1 VANGYA
7 EEIKALALMYKEKTE
22 QKSVDAARQ
31 IEDQKTIR
39 LEAPNLW
46 AKLRQQIKDNVDGFN
61 REVGRTAI
69 SWDDIHSD
77 RIAMTRVD
85 DGLKLEGGFD
95 ASISTA
101 WFRCQPAKIEL
112 SLTTTVQFG
121 IVEFAVIDSKTS
133 AIRVNKTE
141 DVANGLLR
149 DFVMH

>member
-1 VANGYA
+1 MTDGYA
-7 EEIKALALMYKEKTE
+7 DEIKALASIYKKKTE
-22 QKSVDAARQ
+22 QTSADTARQ
-31 IEDQKTIR
+31 IEDQKTIQ
-39 LEAPNLW
+39 LEAPKLW

-61 REVGRTAI
+61 LELGRTAI

-101 WFRCQPAKIEL
+101 FFRCLPAKIDL
-112 SLTTTVQFG
+112 TLTTTVQFG
-121 IVEFAVIDSKTS
+121 IVEFAVIDRNTTPIHVKM
-133 AIRVNKTE
+133 E
-141 DVANGLLR
+141 PDVANGLLR